1 MERWGRRNGRQNS
14 KKKNRRRL
22 RDEEGEK
29 DEDSGNKME
38 S

>member
-1 MERWGRRNGRQNS
+1 MVDRIR